1 MGKYSRFQLD
11 TEKLLELLEG
21 ENLSLGDYALAVEM
35 ENSPS
40 KTREEIIGWMGE
52 VLSVMENASDKGR
65 EQPVNS
71 VSGLTGGDAFLY
83 QKHIQSGASILGK
96 TASIAA
102 ARALSCGEWNA
113 SMQRVAACPTAGSCG
128 IVPGVLLSLEETY
141 KKTRNE
147 TVKAMFSASAI
158 GILIGSKATLAGA
171 EGGCQAECGAAAA
184 MAAAATVEFLGGSQR
199 AAMHAAAMAMKN
211 LMGLVCDPVAGL
223 VEIPCIKR
231 NAGCTAIALL
241 AADMALSGV
250 TSRIPLGEVIDAM
263 GQVGRDLPGRL
274 KETAKGG
281 IAVTPTALRLEAALK
296 EK

>member
-11 TEKLLELLEG
+11 TDKLLELLES

-40 KTREEIIGWMGE
+40 KSREEIVAWMEE
-52 VLSVMENASDKGR
+52 VLNVMENASNKGR
-65 EQPVNS
+65 EQPVHS

-83 QKHIQSGASILGK
+83 QKHAESGSSILGK
-96 TASIAA
+96 TASSAA

-141 KKTRNE
+141 NKTREE

-184 MAAAATVEFLGGSQR
+184 MAAAASVELLGGSQK
-199 AAMHAAAMAMKN
+199 AALHAAAMALKN

-241 AADMALSGV
+241 SADMALAGV

-263 GQVGRDLPGRL
+263 GQVGKDLPGRL

-281 IAVTPTALRLEAALK
+281 IAVTPTALKLEETLK
-296 EK
+296 A